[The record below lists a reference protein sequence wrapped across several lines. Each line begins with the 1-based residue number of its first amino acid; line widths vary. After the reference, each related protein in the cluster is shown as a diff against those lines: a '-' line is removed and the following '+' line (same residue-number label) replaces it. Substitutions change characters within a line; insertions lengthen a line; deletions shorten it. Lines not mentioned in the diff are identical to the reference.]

1 MDVGVSPIDIYFA
14 ISYYLRHQSEIDTYL
29 LERQHR
35 AAEVRQKA
43 EKRFNPVG
51 VRDRLLARRHQQR

>member
-35 AAEVRQKA
+35 AAEVRQEA
-43 EKRFNPVG
+43 EK
-51 VRDRLLARRHQQR
+51 